1 MDLKGYG
8 PTLRVSHI
16 RSGGLGAAS
25 SHLSQRSP
33 LQITHPTTL
42 AQMSCSTSR
51 FLIIHFCI
59 TSFQNSSHQCGW
71 QKNLTR
77 AQWCASLCCVNSG
90 QVELGFPESPSL
102 FGSRRKG
109 QKNVHGMRQ
118 TKVKQQLSLSEISR
132 DQRGTEVPCGSPP
145 PPQLSLAPHPPVPLQ
160 AQHRQWA
167 ADPQT
172 LRLHRGDRDIIRTT
186 AAAHARQTWSVA
198 TGEER
203 KLTRL

>member
-145 PPQLSLAPHPPVPLQ
+145 PLSSPWLHIHRFLCRLSTGSGLQTHRRCGCTEVTATSFAPQPRHMRGRHGV
-160 AQHRQWA
+160 W
-167 ADPQT
+167 
-172 LRLHRGDRDIIRTT
+172 RLEKN
-186 AAAHARQTWSVA
+186 VN
-198 TGEER
+198 
-203 KLTRL
+203 